1 MEEGCAQIVVAPI
14 GGVPVGGVVVMAM
27 VVIVIMVMVVIMVV
41 IMVMIVVMIIMI
53 VSVAV
58 PMVVVIVAQQKGAHQ
73 VDDETQECNR
83 NGLVEGDLDRL
94 EEALDRF
101 VGDQQGHHREHDR
114 AREGG
119 QVAELAGAEGETL
132 VMRIAAGVG

>member
-1 MEEGCAQIVVAPI
+1 
-14 GGVPVGGVVVMAM
+14 MAM
-27 VVIVIMVMVVIMVV
+27 VVIVVVVVIM
-41 IMVMIVVMIIMI
+41 IVMIVVMIIMI
-53 VSVAV
+53 VSVAM

-94 EEALDRF
+94 EKALDRF
-101 VGDQQGHHREHDR
+101 IGDQERHHREHDR

-119 QVAELAGAEGETL
+119 EVAELAGAEGEAL
-132 VMRIAAGVG
+132 VM